1 MSAISVSFKNCARD
15 LRSHCNSWGKSL
27 RNYNG
32 RMVLWRP
39 RETKNNTP
47 WERCWVG
54 TRKGPSWHPLCLSK
68 GQQPPSNLRWY
79 SSWQRG
85 TQLSKV
91 AVCTTKLPATVTIGA
106 SPVEL
111 LALLDPN
118 LMLGHQG
125 HTILRL
131 LLPASPDHRLS
142 STNSISKPT
151 TKQLSNPIIY
161 LSLTHGTS
169 CKNAYNV
176 LYQTSH
182 VYSSVSVHAACS
194 KFKLQSHLC
203 HAQRPIEDGP
213 LSPSLQ
219 S

>member
-1 MSAISVSFKNCARD
+1 MA
-15 LRSHCNSWGKSL
+15 
-27 RNYNG
+27 
-32 RMVLWRP
+32 LWRAK
-39 RETKNNTP
+39 ETKKQHTFGRTLGRHQ
-47 WERCWVG
+47 ER
-54 TRKGPSWHPLCLSK
+54 TILTSLCLSK

-91 AVCTTKLPATVTIGA
+91 AVCTTKLSATVTIGA

-151 TKQLSNPIIY
+151 TKQLSNRIIY
-161 LSLTHGTS
+161 PWLMEHPAKMHAMS
-169 CKNAYNV
+169 CTKIVMSIPPFQSMPPAA
-176 LYQTSH
+176 
-182 VYSSVSVHAACS
+182 SSSCNHTCAM
-194 KFKLQSHLC
+194 LRDL
-203 HAQRPIEDGP
+203 
-213 LSPSLQ
+213 
-219 S
+219 